1 MANTAGRDVPRGS
14 EMDAV
19 GTGTGQAP
27 HAKASAKVWL
37 PCYGNLL
44 SPTASVVP
52 VEAHIAAWPV
62 ATDSVRGR
70 EGQLE
75 EEQRS
80 CEVGTAFATLARN
93 SARALPQGRHLL
105 C

>member
-1 MANTAGRDVPRGS
+1 MANTAGRDVPQGS

-19 GTGTGQAP
+19 ETGTGQAQ
-27 HAKASAKVWL
+27 HAKASVTAWL
-37 PCYGNLL
+37 PCYGSLPSQTEN
-44 SPTASVVP
+44 VVP
-52 VEAHIAAWPV
+52 VEAHTAAWPV
-62 ATDSVRGR
+62 AMDSVRGR

-80 CEVGTAFATLARN
+80 CEVGTASGKLAKSSAT
-93 SARALPQGRHLL
+93 ALPQERRLL